1 MTDDDNVLTLDSINI
16 NPAFDFLSHYASAIP
31 ADDDDD
37 PANIISPYSNI
48 DMCCKYFDET
58 EFANEFKLKNEQL
71 FLSLNIQSLPAKF
84 NELEEFIIFLKN
96 NCCEPDFI
104 CLQETWRIFDQSLFN
119 IDGYNLE
126 IKSRSSNT
134 QGGGVGIYIKKGLRY
149 NILKECSI
157 FIDKVFESLFIEVYD
172 ESCKY
177 IVGSVYRPNSVH
189 PNLTSNE
196 QMNQFMELF
205 SNQIAHLSSLNSTVH
220 ILGDFNLD
228 LLKYNESNFVQN
240 YADTFFS
247 SGFLQLIMKPT
258 RCTSNTATLID
269 HIITNCNNKKL
280 VSGILTLKISDHFP
294 IFFSSSK
301 PKPLVPPKFI
311 TVRDFSV
318 KNINNFKNDLS
329 AISWND
335 VYSCDNVHE
344 CFESFS
350 STFNTIYNL
359 RFPSRQ
365 IKFNKNFHKIERWM
379 TQGLLISRLNKL
391 KLCKIAIKHPTAANK
406 QNFKTYRN
414 MYNTVLRA
422 CKRAFFEEQLL
433 KNQSNMKKTW
443 ELINLATKKS
453 KKNRDEIHCIN
464 SDGRTLTDPAL
475 IADKFNTFF
484 INIASEIEKTI
495 PPADQPLQQ
504 PLSEPHAFL
513 NMSNPIISQDII
525 DVIKQLKPK
534 HSLDPSNL
542 SMVLLK
548 KVSNLICMPLKHI
561 VNLSLTTGE
570 IPLQMKTAKVVPIF
584 KSGDPTDVN
593 NYRPISLLSSFGK
606 ILEKI
611 VANKLVS
618 FLESNKLISTQQF
631 GFRTSHSTVHPMML
645 LLNHLTSALNA
656 KKHSIVI
663 FCDLKKAFDTC
674 DHKILLSKLHNIG
687 VRGTE
692 LRWFEN
698 YLSDRNQ
705 YVYINNVS
713 SPMMK
718 ILKGVPQGSILG
730 PILFLIYINDLPKC
744 TNMFSLLFA
753 DDTTLSD
760 SDNDI
765 QTLISRVNTEFRKI
779 THYFR
784 INKLSLHPDKTKFIL
799 FSANKTVINLDIELF
814 INNNSPGVVHEN
826 PNLIHR
832 MERVDVNS
840 KIPAMRFLGVFFDPS
855 LNFKYHVQ
863 QIMSKVSRALY
874 ILRTVKNMLTPSALK
889 SLYYTLFHCHIIY
902 AMPIWTVCNLQLQ
915 KDLHI
920 KQKMAIRAVAGLKY
934 NDHTEPTFKKLE
946 ILPLPNLIEFFNLQ
960 FMQRFTQKFLP
971 EAFNATWITNIIRR
985 EGQSQIS
992 LRNDDDLY
1000 APPATLSLTSNHPLS
1015 TLPKIWDSFVDE
1027 SIKFIRDKQEFDK
1040 ALKTHFLKKL
1050 PKDVKC
1056 NNPFCP
1062 SCVMHVS

>member
-1 MTDDDNVLTLDSINI
+1 MTLDSII
-16 NPAFDFLSHYASAIP
+16 SNPVFDFLTQYSSAIP
-31 ADDDDD
+31 VEEHDDH
-37 PANIISPYSNI
+37 ANVISPYSNI

-58 EFANEFKLKNEQL
+58 DFVNEFKLKNEQL
-71 FLSLNIQSLPAKF
+71 FLSLNVQSLPAKF
-84 NELEEFIIFLKN
+84 NELEELITFLKN
-96 NCCEPDFI
+96 NRCEPDFI
-104 CLQETWRIFDQSLFN
+104 CLQETWRIIDQSQFN
-119 IDGYNLE
+119 IEGYNLE
-126 IKSRSSNT
+126 IKSRSSNV
-134 QGGGVGIYIKKGLRY
+134 QGGGVGIYVKKGIRY
-149 NILKECSI
+149 NILKESSI
-157 FIDKVFESLFIEVYD
+157 FIDKVLESLFLEIHD
-172 ESCKY
+172 ESSKY

-205 SNQIAHLSSLNSTVH
+205 SNQIAHLSSLNATVH
-220 ILGDFNLD
+220 IMGDFNLD
-228 LLKYNESNFVQN
+228 LLKYNESNFIQN
-240 YADTFFS
+240 YADMFFS

-294 IFFSSSK
+294 IFFSSGK
-301 PKPLVPPKFI
+301 PKPIVPPKFI

-318 KNINNFKNDLS
+318 KNVDNFKNDLS
-329 AISWND
+329 SISWND
-335 VYSCDNVHE
+335 VYSCENVHE
-344 CFESFS
+344 AFESFS

-379 TQGLLISRLNKL
+379 TQGLLTSRRNKMRLSKIS
-391 KLCKIAIKHPTAANK
+391 IKYPTAVNI
-406 QNFKTYRN
+406 QNFKIYRN

-422 CKRAFFEEQLL
+422 CKKAFFETQLCEH
-433 KNQSNMKKTW
+433 QSNMKKTW
-443 ELINLATKKS
+443 ELINLATKKC
-453 KKNRDEIHCIN
+453 KKNKDEISCIN
-464 SDGRTLTDPAL
+464 IDGRTVTDPAL
-475 IADKFNTFF
+475 IAEKFNKFF
-484 INIASEIEKTI
+484 VNIATEIEKTI
-495 PPADQPLQQ
+495 PPTDEPLRQPL
-504 PLSEPHAFL
+504 PEPTTFL

-542 SMVLLK
+542 SMVLIK

-561 VNLSLTTGE
+561 VNLSLSTGE
-570 IPLQMKTAKVVPIF
+570 VPLLMKTAKVVPIF

-611 VANKLVS
+611 VANKLVL
-618 FLESNKLISTQQF
+618 FLETNKLISSQQF
-631 GFRTSHSTVHPMML
+631 GFRTGHSTVHPMML

-674 DHKILLSKLHNIG
+674 DHQILLKKLHNIG

-698 YLSDRNQ
+698 YLSNRNQ
-705 YVYINNVS
+705 FVFVNNVS
-713 SPMMK
+713 SSMLK

-744 TNMFSLLFA
+744 TKLFSLLFA

-760 SDNDI
+760 SDSDI

-784 INKLSLHPDKTKFIL
+784 INKLSLHPEKTKFML
-799 FSANKTVINLDIELF
+799 FSTNKTVINLDIELF

-832 MERVDVNS
+832 MERIDLNS

-855 LNFKYHVQ
+855 LNFKFHVQ
-863 QIMSKVSRALY
+863 QIMTKVSRALY
-874 ILRTVKNMLTPSALK
+874 ILRTVKNVLTPIALK
-889 SLYYTLFHCHIIY
+889 SLYYTLFHCHLIY
-902 AMPIWTVCNLQLQ
+902 AMPIWTICNLQLQ
-915 KDLHI
+915 KDLHV
-920 KQKMAIRAVAGLKY
+920 KQKMAIRTVAGLKY

-960 FMQRFTQKFLP
+960 FMQRFVQKFLP
-971 EAFNATWITNIIRR
+971 EAFNSTWITNSIRR

-992 LRNDDDLY
+992 LRNDNDLY
-1000 APPATLSLTSNHPLS
+1000 APPANLSLTSNHPLT
-1015 TLPKIWDSFVDE
+1015 TLPNIWDSFADE
-1027 SIKFIRDKQEFDK
+1027 NIKFTRNKPEFDK

-1050 PKDVKC
+1050 AISVKC

-1062 SCVMHVS
+1062 SCVLHVS